1 MFSIIEASGDKLNQK
16 ERPSIRAPCCPLSGL
31 QRIKDISIKFGH
43 DTAMNLHVLPH
54 LTVETGPNPVAS
66 IIWLHGLGAD
76 GHDFEPIVGQL
87 GMPADLPVRFIFPH
101 APSIPVTLNG
111 GYIMPAWYDIK
122 QTDLGIEH
130 DRKGITDSA
139 RSIQMLIDREIMQGV
154 KPESII
160 LAGFSQGAAMAL
172 HVGLRQEKPLA
183 GIMALSGYLLLPN
196 DTAGFLAS
204 AKTTPVFMA
213 HGIHDPV
220 VSFDLGDSSRRK
232 IVAADCQVEWHSYPM
247 EHQVCAQEIKQIG
260 KWITQTLNG

>member
-1 MFSIIEASGDKLNQK
+1 
-16 ERPSIRAPCCPLSGL
+16 
-31 QRIKDISIKFGH
+31 
-43 DTAMNLHVLPH
+43 MNLHVLPH
-54 LTVETGPNPVAS
+54 ITVETGPNPLAT

-76 GHDFEPIVGQL
+76 GHDFDPIVGQL
-87 GMPADLPVRFIFPH
+87 GLPADLAIRFIFPH
-101 APSIPVTLNG
+101 APSMPVTLNG
-111 GYIMPAWYDIK
+111 GYIMPAWYDIR

-154 KPESII
+154 KADRII

-196 DTAGFLAS
+196 DTDGFLAS
-204 AKTTPVFMA
+204 AKTAPVFMA

-220 VSFDLGDSSRRK
+220 VNFDLGDSSRRK
-232 IVAADCQVEWHSYPM
+232 IVAAGCQVEWHSYPM

-260 KWITQTLNG
+260 KWITTTLNA